1 MSRVWYLFRAASR
14 GGPGRSHSPTAARRV
29 RAGVSVAI
37 MATMA
42 GGCGNGPTT
51 HADAAPPPSPP
62 VVLDA
67 SRLRLPLD
75 PYLLTPRESE
85 WVSQAYRRPL
95 TDCLR
100 RFGLTTP
107 ERPVSTGGPATSNER
122 RYGIT
127 DPALAAS
134 AGYRV
139 AATPSAA
146 TPTPPARPTPTGSAD
161 PRLLDVLTGRRGT
174 VDGHPVP
181 NGGCSGE
188 ARRRMTVGAPAVSD
202 PFLAQRLSQE
212 SYGQSGRD
220 RRVQAATHAW
230 SDCMHGH
237 GYDYATPLDAAADPR
252 FRDGPVSRT
261 EITVATTD
269 IACKKQ
275 TNLVGVWFAV
285 EAALQ
290 KPRVA
295 ANRTAL
301 ENIGRTNEI
310 QLSVAKGLGLG

>member
-1 MSRVWYLFRAASR
+1 MSRVWYPFRPAPRGRPRRSR
-14 GGPGRSHSPTAARRV
+14 SPIAARS
-29 RAGVSVAI
+29 AGAAVSVAI
-37 MATMA
+37 AATLT
-42 GGCGNGPTT
+42 GGCGSGPTT
-51 HADAAPPPSPP
+51 HAAAAPPMSPP
-62 VVLDA
+62 VLLDA
-67 SRLRLPLD
+67 SSLRLPLD
-75 PYLLTPRESE
+75 PYLLTPRQSE
-85 WVSQAYRRPL
+85 WVAQAYRRL
-95 TDCLR
+95 VIDCLR
-100 RFGLTTP
+100 RFGLTAP
-107 ERPVSTGGPATSNER
+107 EKPVFTGGPATSNER

-139 AATPSAA
+139 AP
-146 TPTPPARPTPTGSAD
+146 PPAAPPPAAAPTGSAD
-161 PRLLDVLTGRRGT
+161 PRLLDVLTGKHSS
-174 VDGHPVP
+174 VDDHPVP

-202 PFLAQRLSQE
+202 PYLAQRLSQE
-212 SYGQSGRD
+212 SYALSGRD
-220 RRVQAATHAW
+220 RRVQAVTHAW
-230 SDCMHGH
+230 SDCMRGH
-237 GYDYATPLDAAADPR
+237 GYDYATPLAAAADPR

-285 EAALQ
+285 EAAIQ
-290 KPRVA
+290 KPGVA

-310 QLSVAKGLGLG
+310 QLSVAHGLGLG